1 MTSFHK
7 AIVLS
12 TAVVLAAPVGNLAAQ
27 PAKSGEVAAHHP
39 ASAAS
44 MPTPA
49 QDARMRAMRD
59 MRDRMAAAKTP
70 EEQQALMAAHMKAMG
85 EGMQMMKAMSGMG
98 GMSGMGAS
106 GGKPMTGAKADAK
119 GMPADMAKHHQM
131 MEARMETMQT
141 MMEMMMQRM
150 PAMPVDGK

>member
-7 AIVLS
+7 ALALAI
-12 TAVVLAAPVGNLAAQ
+12 AVVLAAPVVPLAAQ
-27 PAKSGEVAAHHP
+27 PAKADEHAVHHP
-39 ASAAS
+39 AGAAS
-44 MPTPA
+44 MPMPV
-49 QDARMRAMRD
+49 QDARMQAMRD

-70 EEQQALMAAHMKAMG
+70 EERQALMTSHMKTMVD
-85 EGMQMMKAMSGMG
+85 GMQMMKGMS

-106 GGKPMTGAKADAK
+106 GGMPMSGQKAGAK

-131 MEARMETMQT
+131 MEARMEAMQT

-150 PAMPVDGK
+150 PAVPVQGK

>member
-1 MTSFHK
+1 MTPFHK

-12 TAVVLAAPVGNLAAQ
+12 VAVVLAAPVGHLAAQ
-27 PAKSGEVAAHHP
+27 PAKTDEHPAHHP
-39 ASAAS
+39 AGAAS
-44 MPTPA
+44 MPMPA
-49 QDARMRAMRD
+49 QDARMQAMRD

-70 EEQQALMAAHMKAMG
+70 EERQALMAAHMKAMG
-85 EGMQMMKAMSGMG
+85 EGMQMMK
-98 GMSGMGAS
+98 GMSGRSGTGAP
-106 GGKPMTGAKADAK
+106 GGKPMMGAKAGAK

-150 PAMPVDGK
+150 SAMPAGGK